1 MSESSKHIL
10 AVERR
15 TQSAENHIRNDAEM
29 FGAVCEELQR
39 RGFDVVRIGEDDLS
53 LHLSEAVP
61 SAVISMAQRPDNVA
75 LLAGLASNGCRIV
88 NDPAAVTNTYRTKL
102 FSLIDG
108 DPAFALSKQINDV
121 VWFTD
126 RRELY
131 DLRVLL
137 ERQFRGD
144 YWLKRGDIHAA
155 HPDDVVR
162 VTDESS
168 FDEAIASFQRRGVD
182 SLIAQR
188 HYTGDVVKFYGV
200 VGRRFFV
207 ARDGRGAILTGE
219 IAERIADD
227 CDRFAATIGLDI
239 YGGDVVLNASR
250 LKESKGAYHVIDLNA
265 WPSFSGV
272 YTEALAP
279 MVDVITQRFAGRGD
293 IDPTRRNASITS

>member
-1 MSESSKHIL
+1 MSDPSKHIL
-10 AVERR
+10 AVDRR

-39 RGFDVVRIGEDDLS
+39 HGFDVARIGEDDLS
-53 LHLSEAVP
+53 LHLSEQVP
-61 SAVISMAQRPDNVA
+61 SAVISMAQRPENVA
-75 LLAGLASNGCRIV
+75 LLAGLAANGCRIV
-88 NDPAAVTNTYRTKL
+88 NDPVAVTNTYRTRL
-102 FSLIDG
+102 YSLIDG
-108 DPAFALSKQINDV
+108 DRAFALSKRIDDV
-121 VWFTD
+121 VWLTD
-126 RRELY
+126 RQELN
-131 DLRVLL
+131 DLRARLD
-137 ERQFRGD
+137 RQFRGD

-162 VTDESS
+162 VTDEIS
-168 FDEAIASFQRRGVD
+168 FNEAIASFQQRGVD

-207 ARDGRGAILTGE
+207 ARDGTGAILAGE

-227 CDRFAATIGLDI
+227 CDRFATTLGLDI

-250 LKESKGAYHVIDLNA
+250 LSEPKGAYHVIDLNA

-272 YTEALAP
+272 YDSALAP

-293 IDPTRRNASITS
+293 IDPSLRNASISS